1 MFSKLIKATKLFS
14 NPRLCIKLLSMNYS
28 GYLKEIGWI
37 ESFKMKMPVDKDLKP
52 IPWMTYPFIDFISD
66 RLRPDMEIFE
76 YGSGNST
83 LWFADRVKRVDAIE
97 HDEKWYK
104 IMKQRIPN
112 NVNLYFI
119 KLDYDGEYSRFP
131 LNLNKKYDIIIID
144 GRDRVNCIKISI
156 KCLKPE
162 GVIVLDDSERPQYLE
177 GIRFLL
183 NEGFRKIDFW
193 GISPG
198 VFYKKCTTI
207 FYTENNCLGI

>member
-1 MFSKLIKATKLFS
+1 
-14 NPRLCIKLLSMNYS
+14 MNYS

-52 IPWMTYPFIDFISD
+52 IPWMTYPFIDFISA

-104 IMKQRIPN
+104 IMKQKISN

>member
-1 MFSKLIKATKLFS
+1 
-14 NPRLCIKLLSMNYS
+14 MNYN

-66 RLRPDMEIFE
+66 RLSPDMEIFE

-83 LWFADRVKRVDAIE
+83 LYFASKVKWVYSIE

-104 IMKQRIPN
+104 IMKQIIPN
-112 NVNLYFI
+112 NVNLYHI
-119 KLDYDGEYSRFP
+119 KLDYGGEYSMFP
-131 LNLNKKYDIIIID
+131 LTLNKKYHIIIID
-144 GRDRVNCIKISI
+144 GRDRVNCIKNSI

-162 GVIVLDDSERPQYLE
+162 GVIVLDDSERTQYLE

-183 NEGFRKIDFW
+183 NEGFKKIDFW

-198 VFYKKCTTI
+198 LFYKKCTTV

>member
-1 MFSKLIKATKLFS
+1 MFSKFMKIIEVLF
-14 NPRLCIKLLSMNYS
+14 NPRLFKMLLSMNYN

-66 RLRPDMEIFE
+66 RLSPDMEIFE

-83 LWFADRVKRVDAIE
+83 LYFASKVKWVYSIE

-112 NVNLYFI
+112 NVSLYHI
-119 KLDYDGEYSRFP
+119 KLDYGGEYSRFP
-131 LNLNKKYDIIIID
+131 LSLNKKYDIIIID
-144 GRDRVNCIKISI
+144 GRDRVNCIKVVI

-198 VFYKKCTTI
+198 LFYKKCTTI